1 LYRGG
6 APTARGDFSRFGA
19 GPGSAGLPTTGV
31 WMTVGRM
38 SAMAD
43 SVLCML
49 VSRTGLSPVMV
60 GRGMELARLERLLQ
74 RTGDPQVALVG
85 GEAGVGKTRLVQEL
99 LTGLPDGAVV
109 LAGQAEQYGPG
120 RPYGLLLEAV
130 APFVAGWTRPPEP
143 LAAREQALRLL
154 LAPVAPGLAAGAPEA
169 PAGEPDAA
177 AGPFPPER
185 TFPSEALLRGA
196 VDLVR
201 HLVTP
206 GPGVLVFEDL
216 HWADPESLSLFGRLA
231 STPGLPVLLV
241 GSYRT
246 EAIGHRLT
254 DLLAGLERRRSVEHV
269 VLERLRRGEV
279 SELLGA
285 VYRRPVPATV
295 AHALHRRTAGNPFF
309 LEELLVAAGDAPPE
323 ELPSLPLP
331 ANLTEALLLH
341 LDGLD
346 PEQRRVVDAAA
357 VLGQRIPFDL
367 LAAVTGSGEAELIAV
382 LRALVGR
389 GLIVE
394 EDADIF
400 SFRHALTREAVAG
413 RLLGR
418 ERRRLHEKA
427 LACLRELG
435 SDDWSALAHHAAGAG
450 RWEETAE
457 AARAGARQYLR
468 TGSTFQALQLAEL
481 ALAEAEPDVELL
493 ELAVR
498 AAWSA
503 GLREQAAERAERW
516 RELAAAAG
524 QDADLAR
531 ALRHLA
537 RLRWELGQIEAHR
550 RAAKEALAV
559 AERLEPSEEQVLV
572 FNMIA
577 ESEYLASRPES
588 AIEWADRALALAG
601 EVGASGAR
609 GAILVNKGSA
619 LMELPDRWEEGVALL
634 EQALREAEEA
644 DNQGDWLALL
654 RTYNNLTVTMEM
666 VWPVERVR
674 DLVNRMAA
682 TAERS
687 GRYDWLAYVEEVR
700 ASILLEADGDLIGAR
715 EIMDRQQMS
724 EGDLSSPQAFWAAV
738 TSAELALE
746 AGDTQE
752 AARLIARARSSP
764 LASSD
769 PERRVASMAA
779 EVRLALRTGR
789 REESAR
795 LLRGMADLLSRDEVA
810 RARGFVTL
818 FRTLREALRGGVD
831 PDEVR
836 RVRDLL
842 APAGRLEGA
851 PPNYVDPAW
860 APHLEG
866 AALEAD
872 GEPERA
878 LAAYREAM
886 VERSRRREP
895 VAVADVHQGM
905 ARCLLALRRY
915 DQAREHAEAAVRLLD
930 RWPGWRRAEAEAL
943 LRRLSAGS
951 EAGGPEALTPR
962 EREVAAL
969 LTAGLSNGEVARRL
983 YISPKTASVHVSNI
997 LTKLGMSS
1005 RAEIAAWAVRE
1016 GLEQP

>member
-1 LYRGG
+1 
-6 APTARGDFSRFGA
+6 
-19 GPGSAGLPTTGV
+19 
-31 WMTVGRM
+31 M
-38 SAMAD
+38 SGMAD
-43 SVLCML
+43 SVVGML

-60 GRGMELARLERLLQ
+60 GRGIELARLERLLQ
-74 RTGDPQVALVG
+74 PTGEPRVALVG
-85 GEAGVGKTRLVQEL
+85 GEAGVGKTRLLQEL
-99 LTGLPDGAVV
+99 LTGLPDGTVV
-109 LAGQAEQYGPG
+109 LAGQAEQGGPG
-120 RPYGLLLEAV
+120 RPYQLLLEAV

-143 LAAREQALRLL
+143 LATREQALRLL
-154 LAPVAPGLAAGAPEA
+154 LAPVAPALAAA
-169 PAGEPDAA
+169 EPDGQPT
-177 AGPFPPER
+177 AGHASPER
-185 TFPSEALLRGA
+185 TFPSEALQRGA

-201 HLVTP
+201 HLTAP
-206 GPGVLVFEDL
+206 GPAVVVFEDL
-216 HWADPESLSLFGRLA
+216 HWADPESLSLFSRLA
-231 STPGLPVLLV
+231 STPELPILLV

-246 EAIGHRLT
+246 EALDHRLT
-254 DLLAGLERRRSVEHV
+254 DLLDELERRRSVEHV

-279 SELLGA
+279 SELLDA
-285 VYRRPVPATV
+285 VYRRPVPTTV
-295 AHALHRRTAGNPFF
+295 AHALHRRTSGNPFYV
-309 LEELLVAAGDAPPE
+309 EELLVAAGNAPPE

-331 ANLTEALLLH
+331 GNLTEALLRH

-346 PEQRRVVDAAA
+346 AEQRRVVDAAA

-427 LACLRELG
+427 LASLRELG

-468 TGSTFQALQLAEL
+468 TGSTFQALHLAEL
-481 ALAEAEPDVELL
+481 ALEESEADVELL

-498 AAWSA
+498 AAWSV

-516 RELAAAAG
+516 RELAATAG

-531 ALRHLA
+531 ALRVLA
-537 RLRWELGQIEAHR
+537 RLRWEMGHIEAHR
-550 RAAKEALAV
+550 RAAREALAV
-559 AERLEPSEEQVLV
+559 AERLGPSEEQVLV
-572 FNMIA
+572 FNLTA
-577 ESEYLASRPES
+577 ESEYLADHPEA
-588 AIEWADRALALAG
+588 AIEWADKALELAQ
-601 EVGASGAR
+601 EIGATGAR

-619 LMELPDRWEEGVALL
+619 LLELPDRWEEGVALL

-644 DNQGDWLALL
+644 ETQGDWLAVL
-654 RTYNNLTVTMEM
+654 RTYNNLAVTIEM

-674 DLVNRMAA
+674 ELVNRMAA

-687 GRYDWLAYVEEVR
+687 GWYDWLGYAEDVR
-700 ASILLEADGDLIGAR
+700 AAILVEADGDLIAAR
-715 EIMDRQQMS
+715 AILNRQHRT
-724 EGDLSSPQAFWAAV
+724 EGELSSPHRFWAMM
-738 TSAELALE
+738 TGAELALE
-746 AGDTQE
+746 SGDVQE
-752 AARLIARARSSP
+752 ATRLIERAGSSP

-769 PERRVASMAA
+769 QERRVSSLAA
-779 EVRLALRTGR
+779 EVRLALRTR
-789 REESAR
+789 RRDESAR
-795 LLRGMADLLSRDEVA
+795 LLQRMAELISRDETA
-810 RARGFVTL
+810 RARSFVIW
-818 FRTLREALRGGVD
+818 FRTLREALRAGLE
-831 PDEVR
+831 PEEVR
-836 RVRDLL
+836 RLRDMVS
-842 APAGRLEGA
+842 PGGRLERA

-878 LAAYREAM
+878 LACYREAL
-886 VERSRRREP
+886 VERGRRREP
-895 VAVADVHQGM
+895 VAVADVHQGI
-905 ARCLLALRRY
+905 ARCLLVLRRY
-915 DQAREHAEAAVRLLD
+915 DEAQEHAQAAVRLLD

-943 LRRLSAGS
+943 LRRLGAGS
-951 EAGGPEALTPR
+951 QADGPEALTPR
-962 EREVAAL
+962 EREVAGL
-969 LTAGLSNGEVARRL
+969 LTGGLSNSELARRL

-1016 GLEQP
+1016 GLGRP

>member
-1 LYRGG
+1 MGFLPMRRGPSG
-6 APTARGDFSRFGA
+6 AHADLA
-19 GPGSAGLPTTGV
+19 KGV
-31 WMTVGRM
+31 WITVRTM
-38 SAMAD
+38 SGMAD
-43 SVLCML
+43 SVVGML

-74 RTGDPQVALVG
+74 RTGEPQVALVG

-109 LAGQAEQYGPG
+109 LAGQAEQGSPG
-120 RPYGLLLEAV
+120 RPYQLLLEAV

-143 LAAREQALRLL
+143 LATREQALRLL
-154 LAPVAPGLAAGAPEA
+154 LAPVAPALAGQRPDV
-169 PAGEPDAA
+169 EP
-177 AGPFPPER
+177 GPGRSSPER
-185 TFPSEALLRGA
+185 AFPSEALLRGA

-201 HLVTP
+201 HLATP
-206 GPGVLVFEDL
+206 GPGVVVFEDL

-231 STPGLPVLLV
+231 STPSLPILLV

-246 EAIGHRLT
+246 EALDHGLT
-254 DLLAGLERRRSVEHV
+254 DLLAELERRRSVEHV
-269 VLERLRRGEV
+269 ILERLRRGEV

-285 VYRRPVPATV
+285 VYRRPVPAMV

-309 LEELLVAAGDAPPE
+309 LEELLVAAGSAPPE

-331 ANLTEALLLH
+331 ANLTEALLRH

-346 PEQRRVVDAAA
+346 AEQRRVVDAAA

-367 LAAVTGSGEAELIAV
+367 LAAVTGSGESELIAV

-427 LACLRELG
+427 LASLRELG

-468 TGSTFQALQLAEL
+468 TGSTFQALHLAEL
-481 ALAEAEPDVELL
+481 ALEEAEPDSELL

-498 AAWSA
+498 AAWSV

-516 RELAAAAG
+516 RELATAAG

-531 ALRHLA
+531 ALRLLA
-537 RLRWELGQIEAHR
+537 RLRWELGQIEAHQ
-550 RAAKEALAV
+550 RAAREALAV
-559 AERLEPSEEQVLV
+559 AERLGPSEEQVLV
-572 FNMIA
+572 FNLTA
-577 ESEYLASRPES
+577 EAEYLASRPAA
-588 AIEWADRALALAG
+588 AIEWADRALALAE
-601 EVGASGAR
+601 EVGAAGAR

-619 LMELPDRWEEGVALL
+619 LLELPDRWEEGVALL

-644 DNQGDWLALL
+644 ETQGDGLAVL

-682 TAERS
+682 AAERS
-687 GRYDWLAYVEEVR
+687 GRYDWLGYVEEIR
-700 ASILLEADGDLIGAR
+700 AEILVEADGDLIAAR
-715 EIMDRQQMS
+715 AILDRQHLT
-724 EGDLSSPQAFWAAV
+724 EGELSSPQMFWAMM
-738 TSAELALE
+738 TGAELALE
-746 AGDTQE
+746 SGDTQE
-752 AARLIARARSSP
+752 AAQLIGRASGSP
-764 LASSD
+764 VASSD
-769 PERRVASMAA
+769 PERRVASLAA
-779 EVRLALRTGR
+779 QVRLALRTGR
-789 REESAR
+789 RDDSAR
-795 LLRGMADLLSRDEVA
+795 LLRSMAELVSRDETA
-810 RARGFVTL
+810 RARSFVTW
-818 FRTLREALRGGVD
+818 FRTLREALRGGLD

-836 RVRDLL
+836 RLRDMVS
-842 APAGRLEGA
+842 PGGRPERA
-851 PPNYVDPAW
+851 PPNYIDPAW

-872 GEPERA
+872 GEPEAA
-878 LAAYREAM
+878 LASYREAL

-895 VAVADVHQGM
+895 VAVADVHQGI

-915 DQAREHAEAAVRLLD
+915 EEAREHAEAAVRLLD

-943 LRRLSAGS
+943 LRRLGAGA
-951 EAGGPEALTPR
+951 EAGGPETLTPR

-969 LTAGLSNGEVARRL
+969 LTGGLSNSEVARRL

>member
-1 LYRGG
+1 
-6 APTARGDFSRFGA
+6 
-19 GPGSAGLPTTGV
+19 V
-31 WMTVGRM
+31 WITVGTM
-38 SAMAD
+38 SGIAD
-43 SVLCML
+43 SVVGML

-74 RTGDPQVALVG
+74 RTGEPQVALVG

-109 LAGQAEQYGPG
+109 LAGQAEQGGPG
-120 RPYGLLLEAV
+120 RPYQLLLEAV

-143 LAAREQALRLL
+143 LATREQALRLL
-154 LAPVAPGLAAGAPEA
+154 LAPVAPALAAPE
-169 PAGEPDAA
+169 PELQPA
-177 AGPFPPER
+177 AGHAAPER

-201 HLVTP
+201 HLTAP
-206 GPGVLVFEDL
+206 GPGVVVFEDL

-231 STPGLPVLLV
+231 STPDLPILLV

-246 EAIGHRLT
+246 EALDHGLT

-269 VLERLRRGEV
+269 VLELLRRGEV

-309 LEELLVAAGDAPPE
+309 LEELLVAAGSAPPE

-331 ANLTEALLLH
+331 ANLTEALLRH

-346 PEQRRVVDAAA
+346 AEQRRVVDAAA

-389 GLIVE
+389 GLVVE

-427 LACLRELG
+427 LASLRELG

-468 TGSTFQALQLAEL
+468 TGSTFQALHLAEL
-481 ALAEAEPDVELL
+481 ALEEAEADVELL

-498 AAWSA
+498 AAWSV

-516 RELAAAAG
+516 RELASRAG

-531 ALRHLA
+531 ALRLLA
-537 RLRWELGQIEAHR
+537 RLRWEMGQIEAHR
-550 RAAKEALAV
+550 RAAREALAV
-559 AERLEPSEEQVLV
+559 AERLGPSEEQVLV
-572 FNMIA
+572 FNLTA
-577 ESEYLASRPES
+577 EAEYLASRPEA
-588 AIEWADRALALAG
+588 AIQWADRALALAE
-601 EVGASGAR
+601 EVGAAGAH

-619 LMELPDRWEEGVALL
+619 LLELPDRWEEGVALL

-644 DNQGDWLALL
+644 ETQGDWLAVL

-687 GRYDWLAYVEEVR
+687 GWYDWLGYVEEMR
-700 ASILLEADGDLIGAR
+700 AAILLEADGDLIGAR
-715 EIMDRQQMS
+715 AIMDRQHLT
-724 EGDLSSPQAFWAAV
+724 GGPLSSPQMFWAMM
-738 TSAELALE
+738 TGAELALE
-746 AGDTQE
+746 SGDTQE
-752 AARLIARARSSP
+752 AARLIARASGSP

-769 PERRVASMAA
+769 PERRVASLAA
-779 EVRLALRTGR
+779 EARVALRTGR
-789 REESAR
+789 RDESAR
-795 LLRGMADLLSRDEVA
+795 LLRSMADLVSSDEAA
-810 RARGFVTL
+810 RARSFVIW
-818 FRTLREALRGGVD
+818 FRTLREALRAGLD

-836 RVRDLL
+836 RLRDMVSPGGRPERA
-842 APAGRLEGA
+842 APHH
-851 PPNYVDPAW
+851 VDPAW

-878 LAAYREAM
+878 LACYREAL

-895 VAVADVHQGM
+895 AAVADVQQGI

-915 DQAREHAEAAVRLLD
+915 DEAREHAEAAVRLLD

-943 LRRLSAGS
+943 LRRLGAGS
-951 EAGGPEALTPR
+951 EADGPEALTPR

-969 LTAGLSNGEVARRL
+969 LTGGLSNSELARRL

-1016 GLEQP
+1016 GLGQP